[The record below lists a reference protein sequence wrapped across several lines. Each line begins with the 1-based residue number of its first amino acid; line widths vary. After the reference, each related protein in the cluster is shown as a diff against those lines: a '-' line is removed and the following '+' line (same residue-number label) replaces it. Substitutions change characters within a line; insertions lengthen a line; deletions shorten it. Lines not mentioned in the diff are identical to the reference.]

1 VRVFLPS
8 CVADIQGLLS
18 QAELPRRVGY
28 AANPQWALNQDDQ
41 DPEYLEEVLLYT
53 AAAQS
58 LELNPENTG
67 RIVIVVEMPAIEI
80 DTQAGL
86 VEVAGFSQKQI
97 QALFADDLTNKTA
110 ILAGQDVTE
119 LDLTW
124 FGPSEILEFR
134 DFLAS

>member
-1 VRVFLPS
+1 
-8 CVADIQGLLS
+8 LLG
-18 QAELPRRVGY
+18 QAELPSRVGY
-28 AANPQWALNQDDQ
+28 AANPQWALNQVDQ

-110 ILAGQDVTE
+110 ILAGQDTTE

-124 FGPSEILEFR
+124 FGPTEILEFS
-134 DFLAS
+134 DFLGQ

>member
-1 VRVFLPS
+1 MRVFLPS

-28 AANPQWALNQDDQ
+28 AANPQWALNRDDQ

-110 ILAGQDVTE
+110 ILAGQDTTE

-124 FGPSEILEFR
+124 FGPTEILEFS
-134 DFLAS
+134 DFLGQ

>member
-1 VRVFLPS
+1 
-8 CVADIQGLLS
+8 LLGR
-18 QAELPRRVGY
+18 AELPSRVGY
-28 AANPQWALNQDDQ
+28 AVNPQWALNQDDQ

-110 ILAGQDVTE
+110 ILAGQDTTE

-124 FGPSEILEFR
+124 FGPTEILEFS
-134 DFLAS
+134 DFLGQ

>member
-1 VRVFLPS
+1 MRVFLPS

-110 ILAGQDVTE
+110 ILAGQDTTE

-124 FGPSEILEFR
+124 FGPTEILEFS
-134 DFLAS
+134 DFLGQ

>member
-1 VRVFLPS
+1 
-8 CVADIQGLLS
+8 LLS

-67 RIVIVVEMPAIEI
+67 RIVIVVEMPATEI

-110 ILAGQDVTE
+110 ILAGQDTTE

-124 FGPSEILEFR
+124 FGPTEILEFS
-134 DFLAS
+134 DFLGQ

>member
-1 VRVFLPS
+1 
-8 CVADIQGLLS
+8 LLS

-28 AANPQWALNQDDQ
+28 AANPQWALNRDDQ

-110 ILAGQDVTE
+110 ILAGQDTTE

-124 FGPSEILEFR
+124 FGPTEILEFS
-134 DFLAS
+134 DFLGQ

>member
-1 VRVFLPS
+1 MRVFLPS

-67 RIVIVVEMPAIEI
+67 RIVIVVEMPATEI

-110 ILAGQDVTE
+110 ILAGQDTTE

-124 FGPSEILEFR
+124 FGPTEILEFS
-134 DFLAS
+134 DFLGQ

>member
-1 VRVFLPS
+1 
-8 CVADIQGLLS
+8 LLS

-110 ILAGQDVTE
+110 ILAGQDTTE

-124 FGPSEILEFR
+124 FGPTEILEFS
-134 DFLAS
+134 DFLGQ

>member
-110 ILAGQDVTE
+110 ILAGQDTTE

-124 FGPSEILEFR
+124 FGPTEILEFS
-134 DFLAS
+134 DFLGQ

>member
-41 DPEYLEEVLLYT
+41 DPEYLEQVLLYT

-58 LELNPENTG
+58 LESNPENTG
-67 RIVIVVEMPAIEI
+67 RIVIVVEMPVTEI

-86 VEVAGFSQKQI
+86 VEVAEFSQKQI
-97 QALFADDLTNKTA
+97 QALFADDLANKTA
-110 ILAGQDVTE
+110 LLAGQDVTE

-134 DFLAS
+134 DFIAS